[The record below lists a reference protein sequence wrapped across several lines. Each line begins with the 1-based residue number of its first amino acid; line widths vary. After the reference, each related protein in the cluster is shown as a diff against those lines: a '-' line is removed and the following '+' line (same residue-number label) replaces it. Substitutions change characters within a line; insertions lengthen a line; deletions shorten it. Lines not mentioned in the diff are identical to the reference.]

1 MLDGYLAKMA
11 ERGIEL
17 HGHTPLFWS
26 CGYAPG
32 VTGGRPWPP
41 RPYTKDRLCEN
52 FRRIRTLVFGAHD
65 PRQLQ
70 DMRRSGAGE
79 ANLGDVNLSHL
90 SAKMA
95 NTISESNR
103 LQKAY
108 LPKKLAVVRKVDEA
122 RLRGREKN
130 KSTKK

>member
-1 MLDGYLAKMA
+1 MDLTIWKLKRLTVGKGEIL
-11 ERGIEL
+11 G
-17 HGHTPLFWS
+17 PL
-26 CGYAPG
+26 
-32 VTGGRPWPP
+32 
-41 RPYTKDRLCEN
+41 
-52 FRRIRTLVFGAHD
+52 RISAL
-65 PRQLQ
+65 
-70 DMRRSGAGE
+70 SGAGE
-79 ANLGDVNLSHL
+79 ANLGDVNPSHL

-130 KSTKK
+130 KLAKKVTAGTVLHSYVSGVEIVYPYMYRCRHIFV